1 MAAELA
7 EQTIQNVHILKEIE
21 IAAPVEIAFEAVLE
35 QLGPGSEM
43 PGKKPFPMVIE
54 PKPGGRW
61 YRDLGDNN
69 GHLWGHVQSIK
80 RPTLIE
86 LIGPMFMSY
95 PVAGHIEYKLSEI
108 EGGTRVS
115 LRHRALGMIDDAHRQ
130 GVTQGWRQILDA
142 LKTAVES

>member
-1 MAAELA
+1 MDLSSM
-7 EQTIQNVHILKEIE
+7 TLD
-21 IAAPVEIAFEAVLE
+21 IAQHVDIARPMEAVFDGLLQHVTDGMKYPDGRPMDFKLE
-35 QLGPGSEM
+35 AW
-43 PGKKPFPMVIE
+43 
-54 PKPGGRW
+54 PGGRW

-80 RPTLIE
+80 RPTLLE
-86 LIGPMFMSY
+86 FVGPMFMSY

>member
-1 MAAELA
+1 MDLSSM
-7 EQTIQNVHILKEIE
+7 TLD
-21 IAAPVEIAFEAVLE
+21 IAQHVDIARPMEAVFDGLLLHVTDGMKYPDGRSMDFKLE
-35 QLGPGSEM
+35 AW
-43 PGKKPFPMVIE
+43 
-54 PKPGGRW
+54 PGGRW

-80 RPTLIE
+80 RPTLLE
-86 LIGPMFMSY
+86 FVGPMFMSY

-108 EGGTRVS
+108 EAGTRVS
-115 LRHRALGMIDDAHRQ
+115 LRHRAVGMIDDAHRQ